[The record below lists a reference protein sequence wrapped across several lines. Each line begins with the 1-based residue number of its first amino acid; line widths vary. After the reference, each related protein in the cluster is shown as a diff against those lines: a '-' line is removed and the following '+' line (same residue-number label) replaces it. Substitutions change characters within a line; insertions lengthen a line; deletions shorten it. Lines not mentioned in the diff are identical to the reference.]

1 VKELESHSLP
11 SIGTNQS
18 RSHRP
23 AQLISHTSASVHRN
37 VNTSQE
43 FGLLTR
49 QKRASVSNILRRAT
63 ATKRYSRHE
72 NLLILWL
79 PEEQFRP
86 ISRLR
91 SAQAPSSISKKK
103 ARDSDLQSS
112 PHPNNRANT
121 VETNVVLR
129 ILDRHALGSIDHS
142 SFRSIVPRQ
151 TTSGSEA
158 SCGSDVDE
166 AASIAVFLHV
176 GHDYV
181 C

>member
-1 VKELESHSLP
+1 LGLIILVQ
-11 SIGTNQS
+11 IDQA
-18 RSHRP
+18 R
-23 AQLISHTSASVHRN
+23 LISHTSASVHRN

-49 QKRASVSNILRRAT
+49 QECASVSNILRRAT
-63 ATKRYSRHE
+63 ATKRHSRHE
-72 NLLILWL
+72 NLFILWL
-79 PEEQFRP
+79 SEEQIGP
-86 ISRLR
+86 IHRSE
-91 SAQAPSSISKKK
+91 SAQAPSGISKK
-103 ARDSDLQSS
+103 ARDFDSQSS

-121 VETNVVLR
+121 VETNVVLC
-129 ILDRHALGSIDHS
+129 ILNRHALGSINHS

-166 AASIAVFLHV
+166 AATVAFLLHV

>member
-1 VKELESHSLP
+1 MP

-72 NLLILWL
+72 NFLVLRLS
-79 PEEQFRP
+79 EEKFRP
-86 ISRLR
+86 IHQLVSTDPQYDLTR
-91 SAQAPSSISKKK
+91 QAEINS
-103 ARDSDLQSS
+103 QSS
-112 PHPNNRANT
+112 PHTNNRTDT
-121 VETNVVLR
+121 VEADVVLR
-129 ILDRHALGSIDHS
+129 ILYRHALGSIDHS
-142 SFRSIVPRQ
+142 SFRSVVPRQ
-151 TTSGSEA
+151 PTSGSEA
-158 SCGSDVDE
+158 GRGSDVDE
-166 AASIAVFLHV
+166 AAAVAFLLHV
-176 GHDYV
+176 RHDHV
-181 C
+181 R